1 MERLENNLKDEKRTE
16 DEEFLSNSLLVVSL
30 VSSVL
35 TGLVCLVLNFI
46 LSFKLKKYQRALLF
60 LVPGLILLAIRFF
73 MGGLA
78 TETIFEIP
86 LVKELYSIFETF
98 KATFHPKGSWN
109 FLTTFTLLSNGLSL
123 TFFGLFVSTQESTQ
137 QQQLDEIRKDEE
149 TKHQKSLSSD
159 KVLDTKSRAHL
170 FAIGTTG
177 SGKTANILRYVE
189 NSIKNG
195 QPTIIVDGKGGTK
208 EHDLATISQKLAEKY
223 GRTVYLV
230 NQSDL
235 SNTDPYNPFS
245 GLSATEVKDM
255 LVSMSEWESDHYKNL
270 ASRYWQIMLSVM
282 IDNNITPTFENII
295 LFSEPEKFLQ
305 VLDEIKKRG
314 QIDDER
320 YLKAV
325 NIANSE
331 AGKQAEISI
340 SRSAVVYE
348 GDGAKLFGD
357 RLGFNMRSAF
367 EENAV
372 VIVLLNEFSYGDFAR
387 STGQLVL
394 EDIKSLISRLLSG
407 EYEEQETLL
416 VLEELG
422 VYVNNGIE
430 GLLNRSRSAGV
441 KTIVSMQTTA
451 DVDKENPD
459 LTRQIIGNCNDFMI
473 MRVTDQYSAETMAKL
488 IGTEKGI
495 QKTSRTSE
503 GISTGESSNK
513 LVDQFKI
520 SPNEIKKSYRR
531 FLEFITQKRNQMRL
545 NASRLNLSKFKVEKI
560 IS

>member
-1 MERLENNLKDEKRTE
+1 MERLDNNLKDEKATE
-16 DEEFLSNSLLVVSL
+16 NEEFLSNFFFLVSF
-30 VSSVL
+30 VSSVIIGVVCFIS
-35 TGLVCLVLNFI
+35 GLI
-46 LSFKLKKYQRALLF
+46 LEHKFKKYQR
-60 LVPGLILLAIRFF
+60 GLIFLGVGAFLLVIRFF
-73 MGGLA
+73 LGGLSVEA
-78 TETIFEIP
+78 LLEIP
-86 LVKELYSIFETF
+86 ILKELYSILNSLKAFNFETIKETIKDWSWIF
-98 KATFHPKGSWN
+98 KI
-109 FLTTFTLLSNGLSL
+109 TLLSSGLSFFTYGLAVL
-123 TFFGLFVSTQESTQ
+123 TQPQTQKEE
-137 QQQLDEIRKDEE
+137 LDEIRKDEE
-149 TKHQKSLSSD
+149 TKHQKSLTSD
-159 KVLDTKSRAHL
+159 KVLDMKSRAHL

-208 EHDLATISQKLAEKY
+208 EHDLATVTQKLAKKY
-223 GRTVYLV
+223 GRKVYLV
-230 NQSDL
+230 NQSNL
-235 SNTDPYNPFS
+235 SKTDPYNPFS
-245 GLSATEVKDM
+245 DLSATEVKDM

-270 ASRYWQIMLSVM
+270 ASRYWQIMLSIM
-282 IDNNITPTFENII
+282 IEHNIRTTFESII
-295 LFSEPEKFLQ
+295 LFSQPENFLQ
-305 VLDEIKKRG
+305 VLDELKKSG
-314 QIDDER
+314 QIKDEQYR
-320 YLKAV
+320 KAV

-348 GDGAKLFGD
+348 GDGSKLFAD
-357 RLGFNMRSAF
+357 HLGFNMRSAF
-367 EENAV
+367 KENAV
-372 VIVLLNEFSYGDFAR
+372 IIVLLNEFSYGDFAR

-473 MRVTDQYSAETMAKL
+473 MRVTDQDSAETMAKL

-495 QKTSRTSE
+495 QKTSRTTE

-513 LVDQFKI
+513 LVDQFRV
-520 SPNEIKKSYRR
+520 SPNEVKNFPSLFGIYYTKNRPNEVKRFKTKFIK
-531 FLEFITQKRNQMRL
+531 I
-545 NASRLNLSKFKVEKI
+545 
-560 IS
+560 

>member
-1 MERLENNLKDEKRTE
+1 MERLENNVKDEKATK
-16 DEEFLSNSLLVVSL
+16 DEEYLSFSLLVLSFMLSAIAGV
-30 VSSVL
+30 
-35 TGLVCLVLNFI
+35 VCLVVDIVLG
-46 LSFKLKKYQRALLF
+46 FKFKKNQRGLLF
-60 LVPGLILLAIRFF
+60 LAIGAILLAVRFLL
-73 MGGLA
+73 GGFSA
-78 TETIFEIP
+78 ETIFEIP
-86 LVKELYSIFETF
+86 IAKEFYSIIDTF
-98 KATFHPKGSWN
+98 KTTFHLKVSWSW
-109 FLTTFTLLSNGLSL
+109 LTTLTLFSIGLSTFSYGLSVL
-123 TFFGLFVSTQESTQ
+123 TQAKTQKEE
-137 QQQLDEIRKDEE
+137 LDEIRKDEE
-149 TKHQKSLSSD
+149 TKHQKSLPSD
-159 KVLDTKSRAHL
+159 RVLDTRSRAHL

-208 EHDLATISQKLAEKY
+208 EHDLATVSQKLAEKY

-245 GLSATEVKDM
+245 DLSATEVKDM

-270 ASRYWQIMLSVM
+270 ASRYWQIMLSIM
-282 IDNNITPTFENII
+282 IDNNITPTFEKII

-305 VLDEIKKRG
+305 VLDELKKSE

-357 RLGFNMRSAF
+357 HWGFNVRSAF

-422 VYVNNGIE
+422 VYVNDGIE

-451 DVDKENPD
+451 DVDKVNPD
-459 LTRQIIGNCNDFMI
+459 LTRQIIGNCNDFLI
-473 MRVTDQYSAETMAKL
+473 MRVSEQDSAETMAKL

-503 GISTGESSNK
+503 GMSTGESSNK
-513 LVDQFKI
+513 LVDQFRI
-520 SPNEIKKSYRR
+520 SPNEIKNFPSLFGIYYTKNRPNEIKR
-531 FLEFITQKRNQMRL
+531 FKTKFI
-545 NASRLNLSKFKVEKI
+545 KI
-560 IS
+560 

>member
-1 MERLENNLKDEKRTE
+1 MERLENNLGDEKRTE

-78 TETIFEIP
+78 AETIFEIP
-86 LVKELYSIFETF
+86 IAKELYSIFETL
-98 KATFHPKGSWN
+98 KSTFHLKASWD

-137 QQQLDEIRKDEE
+137 KQQLDEIRKDEE

-189 NSIKNG
+189 SSIKNG

-208 EHDLATISQKLAEKY
+208 EHDLATVSQKLAEKY

-282 IDNNITPTFENII
+282 IDNHITPTFENII
-295 LFSEPEKFLQ
+295 LFSEPENFLQ

-357 RLGFNMRSAF
+357 RFGFNMRSAF

-473 MRVTDQYSAETMAKL
+473 MRVTDQDSAETMAKL

-503 GISTGESSNK
+503 GMNTGESSNK
-513 LVDQFKI
+513 LVDQFRI
-520 SPNEIKKSYRR
+520 SPNEIKNFPSLFGIYYTKNRPNEVKR
-531 FLEFITQKRNQMRL
+531 FKT
-545 NASRLNLSKFKVEKI
+545 KFVKI
-560 IS
+560 

>member
-78 TETIFEIP
+78 AETIFEIP
-86 LVKELYSIFETF
+86 IAKELYSIFETL
-98 KATFHPKGSWN
+98 KSTFHLKASWD

-137 QQQLDEIRKDEE
+137 KQQLDEIRKDEE

-189 NSIKNG
+189 SSIKNG

-208 EHDLATISQKLAEKY
+208 EHDLATVSQKLAEKY

-282 IDNNITPTFENII
+282 IDNHITPTFENII
-295 LFSEPEKFLQ
+295 LFSEPENFLQ

-357 RLGFNMRSAF
+357 RFGFNMRSAF

-372 VIVLLNEFSYGDFAR
+372 VIVLLNEFSYGDFAS

-473 MRVTDQYSAETMAKL
+473 MRVTDQDSAETMAKL

-503 GISTGESSNK
+503 GMNTGESSNK
-513 LVDQFKI
+513 LVDQFRI
-520 SPNEIKKSYRR
+520 SPNEIKNFPSLFGIYYTKNRPNEVKR
-531 FLEFITQKRNQMRL
+531 FKT
-545 NASRLNLSKFKVEKI
+545 KFVKI
-560 IS
+560 

>member
-78 TETIFEIP
+78 AETIFEIP

-98 KATFHPKGSWN
+98 KATFHPKGSWK
-109 FLTTFTLLSNGLSL
+109 FLTTFTILSNGLSL
-123 TFFGLFVSTQESTQ
+123 TFFCLFVSTQESTQ

-208 EHDLATISQKLAEKY
+208 EHDLATVSQKLAEKY

-245 GLSATEVKDM
+245 NLSATEVKDM

-270 ASRYWQIMLSVM
+270 ASRYWQIMLLVM

-357 RLGFNMRSAF
+357 RFGFNMRSAF

-422 VYVNNGIE
+422 VYVNNGVE

-473 MRVTDQYSAETMAKL
+473 MRVTDQDSAETMAKL

-503 GISTGESSNK
+503 GMSTGESSNK
-513 LVDQFKI
+513 LVDQFRI
-520 SPNEIKKSYRR
+520 SPNEIKNFPSLFGIYYTKNKPNEVKR
-531 FLEFITQKRNQMRL
+531 FKTKFIR
-545 NASRLNLSKFKVEKI
+545 I
-560 IS
+560 

>member
-1 MERLENNLKDEKRTE
+1 MERLENNLRDEKATE
-16 DEEFLSNSLLVVSL
+16 NEEFLSNFFLIVSF
-30 VSSVL
+30 VSSVIVVA
-35 TGLVCLVLNFI
+35 VCFI
-46 LSFKLKKYQRALLF
+46 LDWILERQFKKYQR
-60 LVPGLILLAIRFF
+60 GLIFLGVGAVLLVIRYFL
-73 MGGLA
+73 GGLTA
-78 TETIFEIP
+78 ETLLEIP
-86 LVKELYSIFETF
+86 LFSIIKAFDLESIKNWSWLF
-98 KATFHPKGSWN
+98 KI
-109 FLTTFTLLSNGLSL
+109 TLLSSGLSI
-123 TFFGLFVSTQESTQ
+123 FSYGLFVLTQPKTQ
-137 QQQLDEIRKDEE
+137 KEELDEIRKDEE
-149 TKHQKSLSSD
+149 TKHNKSLPSD
-159 KVLDTKSRAHL
+159 KVLDMRSRAHL

-189 NSIKNG
+189 NSIKKG

-208 EHDLATISQKLAEKY
+208 EHDLATVSQKLAKKY
-223 GRTVYLV
+223 GRKVYLI

-235 SNTDPYNPFS
+235 SNTDPYNPF
-245 GLSATEVKDM
+245 GDLSATEVKDM

-270 ASRYWQIMLSVM
+270 ASRYWQIMLSIM
-282 IDNNITPTFENII
+282 IEYNIITTFESII
-295 LFSEPEKFLQ
+295 LFSEPKNFLK
-305 VLDEIKKRG
+305 VLDEIKKSG
-314 QIDDER
+314 EIDDEKYR
-320 YLKAV
+320 KAV

-348 GDGAKLFGD
+348 GDGSKLFGD
-357 RLGFNMRSAF
+357 RDHLGFNMRSAF

-451 DVDKENPD
+451 DVDKVNPD
-459 LTRQIIGNCNDFMI
+459 LTRQIIGNCNDFLI
-473 MRVTDQYSAETMAKL
+473 MRVSEQDSAETMAKL

-503 GISTGESSNK
+503 GMSTGESSNK

-520 SPNEIKKSYRR
+520 SPNEIKNFPSLFGIYYTKNRPNEIKR
-531 FLEFITQKRNQMRL
+531 FKTKFI
-545 NASRLNLSKFKVEKI
+545 KI
-560 IS
+560 

>member
-1 MERLENNLKDEKRTE
+1 MERLENNLRDEKATKE
-16 DEEFLSNSLLVVSL
+16 EEFLSNFLFL
-30 VSSVL
+30 VSFIFSVVI
-35 TGLVCLVLNFI
+35 GAVCFVSDWI
-46 LSFKLKKYQRALLF
+46 LELKFKKYQR
-60 LVPGLILLAIRFF
+60 GLIFLGVGAFLLVIRYFI
-73 MGGLA
+73 GGLA
-78 TETIFEIP
+78 AETLFEIP
-86 LVKELYSIFETF
+86 VVKELYSIINSI
-98 KATFHPKGSWN
+98 KALNFDSIKDYSWV
-109 FLTTFTLLSNGLSL
+109 LKVTLLSSGLS
-123 TFFGLFVSTQESTQ
+123 FFTYGLAVLSQPKTQKEE
-137 QQQLDEIRKDEE
+137 LDEIRKDEE
-149 TKHQKSLSSD
+149 TKHQKSLPSN

-208 EHDLATISQKLAEKY
+208 EHDLATVSQKLAKKY
-223 GRTVYLV
+223 GRKVYLV

-245 GLSATEVKDM
+245 DLSATEVKDM
-255 LVSMSEWESDHYKNL
+255 LVSMSEWESDHYRNL

-305 VLDEIKKRG
+305 VLDELKKRE

-348 GDGAKLFGD
+348 GDGANLFGD
-357 RLGFNMRSAF
+357 RFGFNMRSAF
-367 EENAV
+367 KENAV

-394 EDIKSLISRLLSG
+394 EDIKSLISRLLKG

-422 VYVNNGIE
+422 VYVNDGIE

-441 KTIVSMQTTA
+441 KTIVSMQTIA

-473 MRVTDQYSAETMAKL
+473 MRVVDQESAETMAKL

-503 GISTGESSNK
+503 GIGTGESSNK
-513 LVDQFKI
+513 LVDQFRI
-520 SPNEIKKSYRR
+520 SPNDIKNFPSLYGIYYTKNKPNEVKR
-531 FLEFITQKRNQMRL
+531 FKTKFI
-545 NASRLNLSKFKVEKI
+545 KI
-560 IS
+560 

>member
-1 MERLENNLKDEKRTE
+1 MERLDNNLKDEKATE
-16 DEEFLSNSLLVVSL
+16 NEEFLSNFFFLVSF
-30 VSSVL
+30 VSSVIIGAVCFIS
-35 TGLVCLVLNFI
+35 GLI
-46 LSFKLKKYQRALLF
+46 LEHKFKKYQR
-60 LVPGLILLAIRFF
+60 GLIFLGVGAFLLVIRFF
-73 MGGLA
+73 LGGL
-78 TETIFEIP
+78 TVETLLEIP
-86 LVKELYSIFETF
+86 ILKELYSILNSLKAFNFETIKETIKDWSWIF
-98 KATFHPKGSWN
+98 KI
-109 FLTTFTLLSNGLSL
+109 TLLSSGLSL
-123 TFFGLFVSTQESTQ
+123 FTYGLAVLTQPQTQ
-137 QQQLDEIRKDEE
+137 KEELDEIRKDEE
-149 TKHQKSLSSD
+149 TKHQKSLPSD

-208 EHDLATISQKLAEKY
+208 EHDLATVTQKLAKKY
-223 GRTVYLV
+223 GRKVYLV

-235 SNTDPYNPFS
+235 SDTDPYNPFS
-245 GLSATEVKDM
+245 DLSATEVKDM

-270 ASRYWQIMLSVM
+270 ASRYWQIMLSIM
-282 IDNNITPTFENII
+282 IEHNIRTTFESII
-295 LFSEPEKFLQ
+295 LFSQPENFLQ
-305 VLDEIKKRG
+305 VLDELKKSG
-314 QIDDER
+314 QIKDEQYR
-320 YLKAV
+320 KAV

-348 GDGAKLFGD
+348 GDGSKLFGD
-357 RLGFNMRSAF
+357 HLGFNMRSAF
-367 EENAV
+367 KKNAV

-394 EDIKSLISRLLSG
+394 EDIKSLISRLLKG

-422 VYVNNGIE
+422 VYVNDGIE
-430 GLLNRSRSAGV
+430 GLLNRSRSAGI

-451 DVDKENPD
+451 DVDKVNPD
-459 LTRQIIGNCNDFMI
+459 LTRQIIGNCNDFMM
-473 MRVTDQYSAETMAKL
+473 MRVTDQDSAETMAKL

-503 GISTGESSNK
+503 GINTGESSNK
-513 LVDQFKI
+513 LVDQFRI
-520 SPNEIKKSYRR
+520 SPNEIKNLPSLFGIYYTKNKPNEVKR
-531 FLEFITQKRNQMRL
+531 FKTKFI
-545 NASRLNLSKFKVEKI
+545 KV
-560 IS
+560 

>member
-35 TGLVCLVLNFI
+35 TGLVCLILDFI
-46 LSFKLKKYQRALLF
+46 LSFRLKKYQRALLF
-60 LVPGLILLAIRFF
+60 LILGLILLAIRFF

-78 TETIFEIP
+78 AETIFEIP

-98 KATFHPKGSWN
+98 KATFHLKGSWN
-109 FLTTFTLLSNGLSL
+109 FLTTLTLLSNGLSL

-149 TKHQKSLSSD
+149 TKHKKSLSSD
-159 KVLDTKSRAHL
+159 KVLDTKSKAHL

-520 SPNEIKKSYRR
+520 SPNEIKNFPSNFGIYYTKNKPNEIKR
-531 FLEFITQKRNQMRL
+531 FKT
-545 NASRLNLSKFKVEKI
+545 KFVKI
-560 IS
+560 

>member
-1 MERLENNLKDEKRTE
+1 MERLDNNLKDEKATE
-16 DEEFLSNSLLVVSL
+16 NEEFLSNFFFLVSF
-30 VSSVL
+30 VSSVIIGAVCFIS
-35 TGLVCLVLNFI
+35 GLI
-46 LSFKLKKYQRALLF
+46 LEHKFKKYQR
-60 LVPGLILLAIRFF
+60 GLIFLGVGAFLLVIRFF
-73 MGGLA
+73 LGGL
-78 TETIFEIP
+78 TVETLLEIP
-86 LVKELYSIFETF
+86 ILKELYSILNSLKAFNFETIKETIKDWSWIF
-98 KATFHPKGSWN
+98 KI
-109 FLTTFTLLSNGLSL
+109 TLLSSGLSL
-123 TFFGLFVSTQESTQ
+123 FTYGLAVLTQPQTQ
-137 QQQLDEIRKDEE
+137 KEELDEIRKDEE
-149 TKHQKSLSSD
+149 TKHQKSLPSD
-159 KVLDTKSRAHL
+159 RVLDTRSRAHL

-189 NSIKNG
+189 NSIKKG

-208 EHDLATISQKLAEKY
+208 EHDLATVSQKLAKKY
-223 GRTVYLV
+223 GRKVYLI

-245 GLSATEVKDM
+245 DLSATEVKDM

-270 ASRYWQIMLSVM
+270 ASRYWQIMLSIM
-282 IDNNITPTFENII
+282 IKYNIRITFESII
-295 LFSEPEKFLQ
+295 LFSERENFLQ
-305 VLDEIKKRG
+305 VLDELKKSE

-320 YLKAV
+320 YRKAV

-348 GDGAKLFGD
+348 GDGSKLFGD
-357 RLGFNMRSAF
+357 RFGFNMRSAF
-367 EENAV
+367 KENAV

-459 LTRQIIGNCNDFMI
+459 LTRQIIGNCNDFII
-473 MRVTDQYSAETMAKL
+473 MRVVDQESAETMAKL

-503 GISTGESSNK
+503 GVGTGESSNK

-520 SPNEIKKSYRR
+520 SPNDIKNFPSLFGIYYTKNRPNEVKR
-531 FLEFITQKRNQMRL
+531 FKT
-545 NASRLNLSKFKVEKI
+545 KFVRI
-560 IS
+560 

>member
-1 MERLENNLKDEKRTE
+1 MERLENNLKDEKATK
-16 DEEFLSNSLLVVSL
+16 DEEFLSNCLFIVSFIFSVV
-30 VSSVL
+30 V
-35 TGLVCLVLNFI
+35 GAVCFI
-46 LSFKLKKYQRALLF
+46 SDWILELKFKKYQR
-60 LVPGLILLAIRFF
+60 GLIFLGVGAVLLVIRYF
-73 MGGLA
+73 LSSL
-78 TETIFEIP
+78 TVETLFEIP
-86 LVKELYSIFETF
+86 VVKELYSIIEAI
-98 KATFHPKGSWN
+98 KALNFDSKHDYSWV
-109 FLTTFTLLSNGLSL
+109 LKVTLLSSGLSFFTYGLAVL
-123 TFFGLFVSTQESTQ
+123 TQPKTQKEE
-137 QQQLDEIRKDEE
+137 LDEIRRDEE
-149 TKHQKSLSSD
+149 TKHQKSLPSN

-208 EHDLATISQKLAEKY
+208 EHDLATVSQKLAKKY
-223 GRTVYLV
+223 GRPVYLV

-245 GLSATEVKDM
+245 DLSATEVKDM

-295 LFSEPEKFLQ
+295 LFSEPENFLQ
-305 VLDEIKKRG
+305 VLDELKKSE

-357 RLGFNMRSAF
+357 RFGFNMRSAF

-394 EDIKSLISRLLSG
+394 EDIKSLISRLLKG
-407 EYEEQETLL
+407 EYKEQETLL

-422 VYVNNGIE
+422 VYVNDGIE

-441 KTIVSMQTTA
+441 KTIVSMQTIA

-473 MRVTDQYSAETMAKL
+473 MRVVDQESAETMAKL

-503 GISTGESSNK
+503 GINTGESSNK
-513 LVDQFKI
+513 LVDQFRI
-520 SPNEIKKSYRR
+520 SPNEIKNFPSLFGIYYTKNKPNEIKR
-531 FLEFITQKRNQMRL
+531 FKTKFI
-545 NASRLNLSKFKVEKI
+545 KI
-560 IS
+560 

>member
-1 MERLENNLKDEKRTE
+1 MERLENNLRDEKATE
-16 DEEFLSNSLLVVSL
+16 NEEFLSNFFLIVSF
-30 VSSVL
+30 VSSVIVVA
-35 TGLVCLVLNFI
+35 VCFI
-46 LSFKLKKYQRALLF
+46 LDWILERQFKKYQR
-60 LVPGLILLAIRFF
+60 GLIFLGVGAVLLVIRYFL
-73 MGGLA
+73 GGLTA
-78 TETIFEIP
+78 ETLLEIP
-86 LVKELYSIFETF
+86 LFSIIKAFDLESIKNWSWLF
-98 KATFHPKGSWN
+98 KI
-109 FLTTFTLLSNGLSL
+109 TLLSSSLSI
-123 TFFGLFVSTQESTQ
+123 FSYGLFVLTQPKTQ
-137 QQQLDEIRKDEE
+137 KEELDEIRKDEE
-149 TKHQKSLSSD
+149 TKHNKSLPSD
-159 KVLDTKSRAHL
+159 KVLDMRSRAHL

-189 NSIKNG
+189 NSIKKG

-208 EHDLATISQKLAEKY
+208 EHDLATVSQKLAKKY
-223 GRTVYLV
+223 GRKVYLI

-245 GLSATEVKDM
+245 DLSATEVKDM

-270 ASRYWQIMLSVM
+270 ASRYWQIMLSIM
-282 IDNNITPTFENII
+282 IEYNIITTFESII
-295 LFSEPEKFLQ
+295 LFSEPKNFLK
-305 VLDEIKKRG
+305 VLDEIKKSG
-314 QIDDER
+314 EIDDEKYR
-320 YLKAV
+320 KAV

-348 GDGAKLFGD
+348 GDGSKLFGD
-357 RLGFNMRSAF
+357 RDNLGFNMRSAF

-394 EDIKSLISRLLSG
+394 EDIKSLISRLLKG

-422 VYVNNGIE
+422 VYVNDGIE

-441 KTIVSMQTTA
+441 KTIVSMQTIA

-473 MRVTDQYSAETMAKL
+473 MRVVDQDSAETIAKL

-513 LVDQFKI
+513 LVDQFRV
-520 SPNEIKKSYRR
+520 SPNEIKNFPSLFGIYYTKNRPNEVKR
-531 FLEFITQKRNQMRL
+531 FKT
-545 NASRLNLSKFKVEKI
+545 KFVRI
-560 IS
+560 

>member
-78 TETIFEIP
+78 TKTIFEIP

-109 FLTTFTLLSNGLSL
+109 FLTTFTLLSKGLSL

-520 SPNEIKKSYRR
+520 SPNEIKNLPSLFGIYYTKEKPNEVKR
-531 FLEFITQKRNQMRL
+531 FKTKFI
-545 NASRLNLSKFKVEKI
+545 KV
-560 IS
+560 

>member
-1 MERLENNLKDEKRTE
+1 MDRLENNLRDEKATK
-16 DEEFLSNSLLVVSL
+16 EEEYLSNFFIL
-30 VSSVL
+30 VSFIFSVVI
-35 TGLVCLVLNFI
+35 GAVCFVSDWI
-46 LSFKLKKYQRALLF
+46 LEHKFKKYQR
-60 LVPGLILLAIRFF
+60 GLIFLGIGAFLLVIRYFL
-73 MGGLA
+73 GGL
-78 TETIFEIP
+78 TVETLFEIP
-86 LVKELYSIFETF
+86 AVKELYSIIEAI
-98 KATFHPKGSWN
+98 KALNFDSAKDYSWV
-109 FLTTFTLLSNGLSL
+109 LKVTLLSSGLSFFTYGLAVL
-123 TFFGLFVSTQESTQ
+123 TQPKTQKEE
-137 QQQLDEIRKDEE
+137 LDEIRKDEE
-149 TKHQKSLSSD
+149 TKHQKSLPSN
-159 KVLDTKSRAHL
+159 KVLDMKSRAHL

-208 EHDLATISQKLAEKY
+208 EHDLATVSQKLAEKY
-223 GRTVYLV
+223 GRKVYLV

-245 GLSATEVKDM
+245 DLSATEVKDM
-255 LVSMSEWESDHYKNL
+255 IVSMSEWESDHYKNL
-270 ASRYWQIMLSVM
+270 ASRYWQIMLSIM

-295 LFSEPEKFLQ
+295 LFSDPEKFLQ
-305 VLDEIKKRG
+305 VLDEIKTKG
-314 QIDDER
+314 QIDDEQYR
-320 YLKAV
+320 KAE
-325 NIANSE
+325 NIANSD

-340 SRSAVVYE
+340 ARSAVVYE
-348 GDGAKLFGD
+348 GDGSKLFGD
-357 RLGFNMRSAF
+357 RFGFNMRSAF

-394 EDIKSLISRLLSG
+394 EDIKSLISRLLKG
-407 EYEEQETLL
+407 EYEEKETLL

-422 VYVNNGIE
+422 VYVNDGIE

-459 LTRQIIGNCNDFMI
+459 LTRQIIGNCNDFMV
-473 MRVTDQYSAETMAKL
+473 MRVSEQESAETMAKL

-503 GISTGESSNK
+503 GIGTGESSNK

-520 SPNEIKKSYRR
+520 SPNEIKNFPSLFGIYYTKNKPNEVKR
-531 FLEFITQKRNQMRL
+531 FKTKFI
-545 NASRLNLSKFKVEKI
+545 KV
-560 IS
+560 

>member
-1 MERLENNLKDEKRTE
+1 MERLESNLKDEKETKE
-16 DEEFLSNSLLVVSL
+16 EEFLSNFLFFVSFL
-30 VSSVL
+30 FSVIV
-35 TGLVCLVLNFI
+35 GAVCFI
-46 LSFKLKKYQRALLF
+46 SDWILELKFKKYQR
-60 LVPGLILLAIRFF
+60 GLIFLGVGAFLLVIRYFL
-73 MGGLA
+73 GGLTA
-78 TETIFEIP
+78 ETLFEIP
-86 LVKELYSIFETF
+86 VVKELYSIINSL
-98 KATFHPKGSWN
+98 KALNFDSIKDYSWV
-109 FLTTFTLLSNGLSL
+109 LKVTLLSSGLSFFTYGLAVL
-123 TFFGLFVSTQESTQ
+123 TQPKTQKEE
-137 QQQLDEIRKDEE
+137 LDEIRKDEE
-149 TKHQKSLSSD
+149 TKHQKSLPSD

-208 EHDLATISQKLAEKY
+208 EHDLATVSQKLAKKY
-223 GRTVYLV
+223 GREVYLV

-245 GLSATEVKDM
+245 DLSATEIKDM

-270 ASRYWQIMLSVM
+270 ASRYWQIMLSIM
-282 IDNNITPTFENII
+282 IDNNITPTFEKII
-295 LFSEPEKFLQ
+295 LFSEPENFLQ
-305 VLDEIKKRG
+305 VLDKLKKSE

-320 YLKAV
+320 YRKAV

-357 RLGFNMRSAF
+357 HWGFNMRSAF

-372 VIVLLNEFSYGDFAR
+372 VIVLLNEFAYGDFAR

-394 EDIKSLISRLLSG
+394 EDIKSLISRLLKG

-422 VYVNNGIE
+422 VYVNDGIE

-441 KTIVSMQTTA
+441 KTIVSMQTIA

-459 LTRQIIGNCNDFMI
+459 LTRQIIGNCNDFMV
-473 MRVTDQYSAETMAKL
+473 MRVVDQESAETMAKL

-513 LVDQFKI
+513 LVDQFRV
-520 SPNEIKKSYRR
+520 SPNDIKNFPSLYGIYYTKNRPNEVKR
-531 FLEFITQKRNQMRL
+531 FKTKFI
-545 NASRLNLSKFKVEKI
+545 KI
-560 IS
+560 

>member
-1 MERLENNLKDEKRTE
+1 MERLENNLKDEKATK
-16 DEEFLSNSLLVVSL
+16 DEEFLSNFFLIVS
-30 VSSVL
+30 VISSVIVVA
-35 TGLVCLVLNFI
+35 VCFI
-46 LSFKLKKYQRALLF
+46 LDWILENKFKKYQR
-60 LVPGLILLAIRFF
+60 GLILLGVGAFLLVIRYFI
-73 MGGLA
+73 GGLT
-78 TETIFEIP
+78 TETLLEIP
-86 LVKELYSIFETF
+86 LLKELYSSLKAFNFSIKDWSWLF
-98 KATFHPKGSWN
+98 KI
-109 FLTTFTLLSNGLSL
+109 TLLSGGLSI
-123 TFFGLFVSTQESTQ
+123 FSYGLFVLTQPQTQ
-137 QQQLDEIRKDEE
+137 KEELDEIRKDEE
-149 TKHQKSLSSD
+149 TKHQKSLPSD

-189 NSIKNG
+189 NAIKNG

-208 EHDLATISQKLAEKY
+208 EHDLATVSQKLAKKY
-223 GRTVYLV
+223 GRKVYLV

-235 SNTDPYNPFS
+235 SNTDLYNPFS
-245 GLSATEVKDM
+245 DLSATEVKDM

-282 IDNNITPTFENII
+282 IDNNITPTFEKII
-295 LFSEPEKFLQ
+295 LFSVPENFLQ
-305 VLDEIKKRG
+305 VLDLIKKRG
-314 QIDDER
+314 QIDDEKYR
-320 YLKAV
+320 KAV

-348 GDGAKLFGD
+348 GDGSKLFGD
-357 RLGFNMRSAF
+357 HLGFNMRSAF

-451 DVDKENPD
+451 DVDKTNPD

-473 MRVTDQYSAETMAKL
+473 MRVTDQDSAETMAKL

-503 GISTGESSNK
+503 GINTGESSNK
-513 LVDQFKI
+513 LVDQFKV
-520 SPNEIKKSYRR
+520 SPNEIKNFPSLFGIYYTKNKPNEVKR
-531 FLEFITQKRNQMRL
+531 FKT
-545 NASRLNLSKFKVEKI
+545 KFVKI
-560 IS
+560 

>member
-1 MERLENNLKDEKRTE
+1 MDRLENNLKDEKATKE
-16 DEEFLSNSLLVVSL
+16 EEFLSNFLFL
-30 VSSVL
+30 VSFIFSVVI
-35 TGLVCLVLNFI
+35 GAVCFVSDWI
-46 LSFKLKKYQRALLF
+46 LELKFKKYQR
-60 LVPGLILLAIRFF
+60 GLIFLGVGAFLLVIRYFI
-73 MGGLA
+73 GGLA
-78 TETIFEIP
+78 AETLFEIP
-86 LVKELYSIFETF
+86 VVKELYSIINSI
-98 KATFHPKGSWN
+98 KALNFDSIKDYSWV
-109 FLTTFTLLSNGLSL
+109 LKVTLLSSGLSFFTYGLAVL
-123 TFFGLFVSTQESTQ
+123 TQPKTQKEE
-137 QQQLDEIRKDEE
+137 LDEIRRDEE
-149 TKHQKSLSSD
+149 TKHQKSLPSN
-159 KVLDTKSRAHL
+159 KVLDMKSRAHL

-208 EHDLATISQKLAEKY
+208 EHDLATVSQKLAKKY
-223 GRTVYLV
+223 GRKVYLI

-245 GLSATEVKDM
+245 DLSATEVKDM

-270 ASRYWQIMLSVM
+270 ASRYWQIMLSIM
-282 IDNNITPTFENII
+282 IDNNITPIFENII
-295 LFSEPEKFLQ
+295 LFSDPENFLK
-305 VLDEIKKRG
+305 VLDELKTRG

-348 GDGAKLFGD
+348 GDGARLFGD
-357 RLGFNMRSAF
+357 RFGFNMRSAF

-387 STGQLVL
+387 STGHLVL
-394 EDIKSLISRLLSG
+394 EDIKSLISRLLKG
-407 EYEEQETLL
+407 EYAEKETLL
-416 VLEELG
+416 ILEELG
-422 VYVNNGIE
+422 VYVNDGIE

-459 LTRQIIGNCNDFMI
+459 LTRQIIGNCNDFMV
-473 MRVTDQYSAETMAKL
+473 MRVTDQDSAETMAKL

-503 GISTGESSNK
+503 GINTGESSNK
-513 LVDQFKI
+513 LVDQFRV
-520 SPNEIKKSYRR
+520 SPNEIKNFPSLFGIYYTKNKPNEVKR
-531 FLEFITQKRNQMRL
+531 FKTKFI
-545 NASRLNLSKFKVEKI
+545 KI
-560 IS
+560 

>member
-1 MERLENNLKDEKRTE
+1 MERLDNNLKDEKATE
-16 DEEFLSNSLLVVSL
+16 NEEFLSNFFFLVSF
-30 VSSVL
+30 VSSVIIGAVCFIS
-35 TGLVCLVLNFI
+35 GLI
-46 LSFKLKKYQRALLF
+46 LEHKFKKYQR
-60 LVPGLILLAIRFF
+60 GLIFLGVGAFLLVIRFF
-73 MGGLA
+73 LGGL
-78 TETIFEIP
+78 TVETLLEIP
-86 LVKELYSIFETF
+86 ILKELYSILNSLKAFNFETIKETTKDWSWIF
-98 KATFHPKGSWN
+98 KI
-109 FLTTFTLLSNGLSL
+109 TLLSSGLSL
-123 TFFGLFVSTQESTQ
+123 FTYGLAVLTQPQTQ
-137 QQQLDEIRKDEE
+137 KEELDEIRKDEE
-149 TKHQKSLSSD
+149 TKHQKSLPSD

-208 EHDLATISQKLAEKY
+208 EHDLATVTQKLAKKY
-223 GRTVYLV
+223 GRKVYLV

-235 SNTDPYNPFS
+235 SDTDPYNPFS
-245 GLSATEVKDM
+245 DLSATEVKDM

-270 ASRYWQIMLSVM
+270 ASRYWQIMLSIM
-282 IDNNITPTFENII
+282 IEHNIRTTFESII
-295 LFSEPEKFLQ
+295 LFSQPENFLQ
-305 VLDEIKKRG
+305 VLDELKKSG
-314 QIDDER
+314 QIKDEQYR
-320 YLKAV
+320 KAV

-348 GDGAKLFGD
+348 GDGSKLFGD
-357 RLGFNMRSAF
+357 HLGFNMRSAF
-367 EENAV
+367 KKNAV

-394 EDIKSLISRLLSG
+394 EDIKSLISRLLKG

-422 VYVNNGIE
+422 VYVNDGIE
-430 GLLNRSRSAGV
+430 GLLNRSRSAGI

-451 DVDKENPD
+451 DVDKVNPD
-459 LTRQIIGNCNDFMI
+459 LTRQIIGNCNDFMM
-473 MRVTDQYSAETMAKL
+473 MRVTDQDSAETMAKL

-503 GISTGESSNK
+503 GINTGESSNK
-513 LVDQFKI
+513 LVDQFRI
-520 SPNEIKKSYRR
+520 SPNEIKNLPSLYGIYYTKNKPNEIKR
-531 FLEFITQKRNQMRL
+531 FKT
-545 NASRLNLSKFKVEKI
+545 KFVKI
-560 IS
+560 

>member
-1 MERLENNLKDEKRTE
+1 MARLENNLKDEKATE
-16 DEEFLSNSLLVVSL
+16 DEEFLSNFFFLVSF
-30 VSSVL
+30 VSSVII
-35 TGLVCLVLNFI
+35 GAVCFI
-46 LSFKLKKYQRALLF
+46 SSWILEHKFKKYQR
-60 LVPGLILLAIRFF
+60 GLIFLGVGAFLLVIRFF
-73 MGGLA
+73 LGGLTVEA
-78 TETIFEIP
+78 LLEIP
-86 LVKELYSIFETF
+86 LLKELYSILNSLKAFNFEII
-98 KATFHPKGSWN
+98 KDWSWV
-109 FLTTFTLLSNGLSL
+109 LKITLLSSGLSFFTYGLAVL
-123 TFFGLFVSTQESTQ
+123 TQPKTQKEE
-137 QQQLDEIRKDEE
+137 LDEIRKDEE
-149 TKHQKSLSSD
+149 TKHEKSLPSD
-159 KVLDTKSRAHL
+159 KVLDTQSRAHL

-177 SGKTANILRYVE
+177 SGKTANILRYIE
-189 NSIKNG
+189 NSIKKG

-208 EHDLATISQKLAEKY
+208 EHDLATVSQKLAKKY
-223 GRTVYLV
+223 GRKVYLV

-235 SNTDPYNPFS
+235 SNTDQYNPFS
-245 GLSATEVKDM
+245 DLSATEVKDM

-270 ASRYWQIMLSVM
+270 ASRYWQIMLSIM
-282 IDNNITPTFENII
+282 IKYNIRITFESII
-295 LFSEPEKFLQ
+295 LFSEPENFLK
-305 VLDEIKKRG
+305 VLDEIKARG
-314 QIDDER
+314 KIDDER
-320 YLKAV
+320 YRKAV

-348 GDGAKLFGD
+348 GDGSKLFGD
-357 RLGFNMRSAF
+357 SSGFNMRSAF
-367 EENAV
+367 KENAV

-451 DVDKENPD
+451 DIDKENPD

-473 MRVTDQYSAETMAKL
+473 MRVTDQDSAETMAKL

-503 GISTGESSNK
+503 GFNTGESSNK
-513 LVDQFKI
+513 LVDQFRI
-520 SPNEIKKSYRR
+520 SPNEIKNFPSLFGIYYTKNKPNEVKR
-531 FLEFITQKRNQMRL
+531 FKT
-545 NASRLNLSKFKVEKI
+545 KFVKI
-560 IS
+560 

>member
-78 TETIFEIP
+78 TKTIFEIP

-159 KVLDTKSRAHL
+159 KVLDMKSRAHL

-520 SPNEIKKSYRR
+520 SPNEIKNLPSLFGIYYTKEKPNEVKR
-531 FLEFITQKRNQMRL
+531 FKTKFI
-545 NASRLNLSKFKVEKI
+545 KV
-560 IS
+560 

>member
-1 MERLENNLKDEKRTE
+1 MERLENNLRDEKATE
-16 DEEFLSNSLLVVSL
+16 NEEFLSNFFLIVSF
-30 VSSVL
+30 VSSVIVVA
-35 TGLVCLVLNFI
+35 VCFI
-46 LSFKLKKYQRALLF
+46 LDWILERQFKKYQR
-60 LVPGLILLAIRFF
+60 GLIFLGVGAVLLVIRYFL
-73 MGGLA
+73 GGLTA
-78 TETIFEIP
+78 ETLLEIP
-86 LVKELYSIFETF
+86 LFSIIKAFDLESIKNWSWLF
-98 KATFHPKGSWN
+98 KI
-109 FLTTFTLLSNGLSL
+109 TLLSSGLSI
-123 TFFGLFVSTQESTQ
+123 FFYGLFVLTQPKTQ
-137 QQQLDEIRKDEE
+137 KEELDEIRKDEE
-149 TKHQKSLSSD
+149 TKHEKSLPSD

-177 SGKTANILRYVE
+177 SGKTANILRYIE
-189 NSIKNG
+189 NSIKKG

-208 EHDLATISQKLAEKY
+208 EHDLATVSQKLAKKY
-223 GRTVYLV
+223 GRKVYLV

-235 SNTDPYNPFS
+235 SNTDPYNPF
-245 GLSATEVKDM
+245 GDLSATEVKDM

-270 ASRYWQIMLSVM
+270 ASRYWQIMLSIM
-282 IDNNITPTFENII
+282 IENNITPIFENII
-295 LFSEPEKFLQ
+295 LFSEPENFLR
-305 VLDEIKKRG
+305 VLDELKTRG

-320 YLKAV
+320 YRKAV

-357 RLGFNMRSAF
+357 RWGFNMRSAF

-422 VYVNNGIE
+422 VYVNDGIE
-430 GLLNRSRSAGV
+430 GLLNRSRSAGI

-473 MRVTDQYSAETMAKL
+473 MRVVDQDSAETMAKL

-503 GISTGESSNK
+503 GIGTGESSNK
-513 LVDQFKI
+513 LVDQFRV
-520 SPNEIKKSYRR
+520 SPNEIKNFPSLFGIYYTKNRPNEIKR
-531 FLEFITQKRNQMRL
+531 FKT
-545 NASRLNLSKFKVEKI
+545 KFVRI
-560 IS
+560 

>member
-1 MERLENNLKDEKRTE
+1 MERLDNNLKDEKATE
-16 DEEFLSNSLLVVSL
+16 NEEFLSNFFFLVSF
-30 VSSVL
+30 VSSVIIGAVCFIS
-35 TGLVCLVLNFI
+35 GLI
-46 LSFKLKKYQRALLF
+46 LEHKFKKYQR
-60 LVPGLILLAIRFF
+60 GLIFLGVGAFLLVIRFF
-73 MGGLA
+73 LGGL
-78 TETIFEIP
+78 TVETLLEIP
-86 LVKELYSIFETF
+86 ILKELYSILNSLKAFNFETIKETIKDWSWIF
-98 KATFHPKGSWN
+98 KI
-109 FLTTFTLLSNGLSL
+109 TLLSSGLSL
-123 TFFGLFVSTQESTQ
+123 FTYGLAVLTQPQTQ
-137 QQQLDEIRKDEE
+137 KEELDEIRKDEE
-149 TKHQKSLSSD
+149 TKHQKSLPSD

-208 EHDLATISQKLAEKY
+208 EHDLATVSQKLAKKY
-223 GRTVYLV
+223 GRKVYLI

-245 GLSATEVKDM
+245 DLSATEVKDM

-270 ASRYWQIMLSVM
+270 ASRYWQIMLSIM
-282 IDNNITPTFENII
+282 IEYNIITTFESII
-295 LFSEPEKFLQ
+295 LFSEPKNFLK
-305 VLDEIKKRG
+305 VLDEIKKSG
-314 QIDDER
+314 EIDDEKYR
-320 YLKAV
+320 KAV

-348 GDGAKLFGD
+348 GDGSKLFGD
-357 RLGFNMRSAF
+357 RDHLGFNMRSAF

-451 DVDKENPD
+451 DVDKVNPD
-459 LTRQIIGNCNDFMI
+459 LTRQIIGNCNDFLI
-473 MRVTDQYSAETMAKL
+473 MRVSEQDSAETMAKL

-503 GISTGESSNK
+503 GMSTGESSNK

-520 SPNEIKKSYRR
+520 SPNEIKNFPSLFGIYYTKNRPNEVKR
-531 FLEFITQKRNQMRL
+531 FKTKFI
-545 NASRLNLSKFKVEKI
+545 KI
-560 IS
+560 

>member
-1 MERLENNLKDEKRTE
+1 MERLESNLKEEKATKE
-16 DEEFLSNSLLVVSL
+16 EEFLSNFLFL
-30 VSSVL
+30 VSFIFSVIV
-35 TGLVCLVLNFI
+35 GAVCFI
-46 LSFKLKKYQRALLF
+46 SDWILELKFKKYQR
-60 LVPGLILLAIRFF
+60 GLIFLGVGAFLLVIRYFL
-73 MGGLA
+73 GGLTA
-78 TETIFEIP
+78 ETLFEIP
-86 LVKELYSIFETF
+86 VVKELYSIINSL
-98 KATFHPKGSWN
+98 KALNFDSIKDYSWV
-109 FLTTFTLLSNGLSL
+109 LKVTLLSSGLS
-123 TFFGLFVSTQESTQ
+123 FFTYGLAVLSQPKTQKEE
-137 QQQLDEIRKDEE
+137 LDEIRKDEE
-149 TKHQKSLSSD
+149 TKHQKSLPSD
-159 KVLDTKSRAHL
+159 KVLDTRSRAHL

-208 EHDLATISQKLAEKY
+208 EHDLATVTQKLAKKY
-223 GRTVYLV
+223 GREVYLV

-245 GLSATEVKDM
+245 DLSATEVKDM

-295 LFSEPEKFLQ
+295 LFSDPENFLR
-305 VLDEIKKRG
+305 VLDELKKSE

-357 RLGFNMRSAF
+357 RFGFNMRSAF
-367 EENAV
+367 KENAV
-372 VIVLLNEFSYGDFAR
+372 IIVLLNEFSYGDFAR

-473 MRVTDQYSAETMAKL
+473 MRVTDQDSAETMAKL

-495 QKTSRTSE
+495 QKTSRTTE

-513 LVDQFKI
+513 LVDQFRV
-520 SPNEIKKSYRR
+520 SPNEIKNFPSLFGIYYTKNRPNEVKR
-531 FLEFITQKRNQMRL
+531 FKTKFI
-545 NASRLNLSKFKVEKI
+545 KI
-560 IS
+560 

>member
-1 MERLENNLKDEKRTE
+1 MESLENNLRDEKATE
-16 DEEFLSNSLLVVSL
+16 NEEFLSNFFLIVSF
-30 VSSVL
+30 VSSVIVVA
-35 TGLVCLVLNFI
+35 VCFI
-46 LSFKLKKYQRALLF
+46 LDWILERQFKKYQR
-60 LVPGLILLAIRFF
+60 GLIFLGVGAVLLVIRYFL
-73 MGGLA
+73 GGLTA
-78 TETIFEIP
+78 ETLLEIP
-86 LVKELYSIFETF
+86 LFSIIKAFDLESIKNWSWLF
-98 KATFHPKGSWN
+98 KI
-109 FLTTFTLLSNGLSL
+109 TLLSSGLSI
-123 TFFGLFVSTQESTQ
+123 FSYGLFVLIQPKTQKEE
-137 QQQLDEIRKDEE
+137 LDEIRKDEE
-149 TKHQKSLSSD
+149 TKHNKSLPSD
-159 KVLDTKSRAHL
+159 KVLDMRSRAHL

-189 NSIKNG
+189 NSIKKG

-208 EHDLATISQKLAEKY
+208 EHDLATVSQKLAKKY
-223 GRTVYLV
+223 GRKVYLI

-245 GLSATEVKDM
+245 DLSATEVKDM

-270 ASRYWQIMLSVM
+270 ASRYWQIMLSIM
-282 IDNNITPTFENII
+282 IEYNIITTFESII
-295 LFSEPEKFLQ
+295 LFSEPKNFLK
-305 VLDEIKKRG
+305 VLDEIKKSG
-314 QIDDER
+314 EIDDEKYR
-320 YLKAV
+320 KAV

-348 GDGAKLFGD
+348 GDGSKLFGD
-357 RLGFNMRSAF
+357 RDHLGFNMRSAF

-451 DVDKENPD
+451 DVDKVNPD
-459 LTRQIIGNCNDFMI
+459 LTRQIIGNCNDFLI
-473 MRVTDQYSAETMAKL
+473 MRVSEQDSAETMAKL

-503 GISTGESSNK
+503 GMSTGESSNK

-520 SPNEIKKSYRR
+520 SPNEIKNFPSLFGIYYTKNRPNEVKR
-531 FLEFITQKRNQMRL
+531 FKTKFI
-545 NASRLNLSKFKVEKI
+545 KI
-560 IS
+560 

>member
-1 MERLENNLKDEKRTE
+1 MDRLENNLKDEKATKE
-16 DEEFLSNSLLVVSL
+16 EEFLSNFLFL
-30 VSSVL
+30 VSFIFSVVI
-35 TGLVCLVLNFI
+35 GAVCFVSDWI
-46 LSFKLKKYQRALLF
+46 LELKFKKYQR
-60 LVPGLILLAIRFF
+60 GLIFLGVGAFLLVIRYFI
-73 MGGLA
+73 GGLA
-78 TETIFEIP
+78 AETLFEIP
-86 LVKELYSIFETF
+86 VVKELYSIINSI
-98 KATFHPKGSWN
+98 KALNFDSIKDYSWV
-109 FLTTFTLLSNGLSL
+109 LKVTLLSSGLSFFTYGLAVL
-123 TFFGLFVSTQESTQ
+123 TQPKTQKEE
-137 QQQLDEIRKDEE
+137 LDEIRKDEE
-149 TKHQKSLSSD
+149 TKHQKSLPSD
-159 KVLDTKSRAHL
+159 KVLDMKSRAHL

-208 EHDLATISQKLAEKY
+208 EHDLATVSQKLAKKY
-223 GRTVYLV
+223 GRKVYLI

-245 GLSATEVKDM
+245 DLSATEVKDM

-270 ASRYWQIMLSVM
+270 ASRYWQIMLSIM
-282 IDNNITPTFENII
+282 IDNNITPIFENII
-295 LFSEPEKFLQ
+295 LFSDPENFLK
-305 VLDEIKKRG
+305 VLDELKTRG

-320 YLKAV
+320 YLKAE

-348 GDGAKLFGD
+348 GDGSKLFGD
-357 RLGFNMRSAF
+357 RFGFNMRSAF

-372 VIVLLNEFSYGDFAR
+372 IIVLLNEFSYGDFAR

-394 EDIKSLISRLLSG
+394 EDIKSLISRLLKG
-407 EYEEQETLL
+407 EYAEKETLL
-416 VLEELG
+416 ILEELG
-422 VYVNNGIE
+422 VYVNDGIE

-473 MRVTDQYSAETMAKL
+473 MRVTDQDSAETMAKL

-503 GISTGESSNK
+503 GIGTGESSNK
-513 LVDQFKI
+513 LVDQFRV
-520 SPNEIKKSYRR
+520 SPNEIKNFPSLFGIYYTKNKPNEVKR
-531 FLEFITQKRNQMRL
+531 FKTKFI
-545 NASRLNLSKFKVEKI
+545 KI
-560 IS
+560 

>member
-1 MERLENNLKDEKRTE
+1 MERLENNLKDEKETKE
-16 DEEFLSNSLLVVSL
+16 EEFLSNFLFFVSFL
-30 VSSVL
+30 FSVIV
-35 TGLVCLVLNFI
+35 GAVCFI
-46 LSFKLKKYQRALLF
+46 SDWILELKFKKYQR
-60 LVPGLILLAIRFF
+60 GLIFLGVGAFLLVIRYFL
-73 MGGLA
+73 GGLTA
-78 TETIFEIP
+78 ETLFEIP
-86 LVKELYSIFETF
+86 VVKELYSIINSL
-98 KATFHPKGSWN
+98 KALNFDSIKDYSWV
-109 FLTTFTLLSNGLSL
+109 LKVTLLSSGLS
-123 TFFGLFVSTQESTQ
+123 FFTYGLAVLSQPRTQKEE
-137 QQQLDEIRKDEE
+137 LDEIRKDEE
-149 TKHQKSLSSD
+149 TKHQKSLPSD
-159 KVLDTKSRAHL
+159 KVLDTRSRAHL

-208 EHDLATISQKLAEKY
+208 EHDLATVTQKLAKKY
-223 GRTVYLV
+223 GREVYLV

-245 GLSATEVKDM
+245 DLSATEVKDM

-282 IDNNITPTFENII
+282 IDNNITPTFEKII
-295 LFSEPEKFLQ
+295 LFSVPENFLQ
-305 VLDEIKKRG
+305 VLDLIKKRG
-314 QIDDER
+314 QIDDEKYR
-320 YLKAV
+320 KAV

-348 GDGAKLFGD
+348 GDGSKLFGD
-357 RLGFNMRSAF
+357 SSGFNMRSAF
-367 EENAV
+367 KENAV

-394 EDIKSLISRLLSG
+394 EDIKSLISRLLKG

-441 KTIVSMQTTA
+441 KTIVSVQTTA

-459 LTRQIIGNCNDFMI
+459 LTRQIIGNCNDFMV
-473 MRVTDQYSAETMAKL
+473 MRVTDQDSAETMAKL

-503 GISTGESSNK
+503 GINTGESSNK
-513 LVDQFKI
+513 LVDQFRI
-520 SPNEIKKSYRR
+520 SPNEIKNFPSLYGIYYTKNKPNEIKR
-531 FLEFITQKRNQMRL
+531 FKT
-545 NASRLNLSKFKVEKI
+545 KFVKI
-560 IS
+560 

>member
-1 MERLENNLKDEKRTE
+1 MERLENNLRDEKATE
-16 DEEFLSNSLLVVSL
+16 NEEFLSNFFLIVSF
-30 VSSVL
+30 VSSVIVVA
-35 TGLVCLVLNFI
+35 VCFI
-46 LSFKLKKYQRALLF
+46 LDWILERQFKKYQR
-60 LVPGLILLAIRFF
+60 GLIFLGVGAVLLVIRYFL
-73 MGGLA
+73 GGLTA
-78 TETIFEIP
+78 ETLLEIP
-86 LVKELYSIFETF
+86 LFSIIKAFDLESIKNWSWLF
-98 KATFHPKGSWN
+98 KI
-109 FLTTFTLLSNGLSL
+109 TLLSSSLSI
-123 TFFGLFVSTQESTQ
+123 FSYGLFVLTQPKTQ
-137 QQQLDEIRKDEE
+137 KEELDEIRKDEE
-149 TKHQKSLSSD
+149 TKHNKSLPSD
-159 KVLDTKSRAHL
+159 KVLDMRSRAHL

-189 NSIKNG
+189 NSIKKG

-208 EHDLATISQKLAEKY
+208 EHDLATVSQKLAKKY
-223 GRTVYLV
+223 GRKVYLI

-245 GLSATEVKDM
+245 DLSATEVKDM

-270 ASRYWQIMLSVM
+270 ASRYWQIMLSIM
-282 IDNNITPTFENII
+282 IEYNIITTFESII
-295 LFSEPEKFLQ
+295 LFSEPKNFLK
-305 VLDEIKKRG
+305 VLDEIKKSG
-314 QIDDER
+314 EIDDEKYR
-320 YLKAV
+320 KAV

-348 GDGAKLFGD
+348 GDGSKLFGD
-357 RLGFNMRSAF
+357 RDHLGFNMRSAF

-394 EDIKSLISRLLSG
+394 EDIKSLISRLLKG

-422 VYVNNGIE
+422 VYVNDGIE

-441 KTIVSMQTTA
+441 KTIVSMQTIA

-473 MRVTDQYSAETMAKL
+473 MRVVDQDSAETIAKL

-513 LVDQFKI
+513 LVDQFRV
-520 SPNEIKKSYRR
+520 SPNEIKNFPSLFGIYYTKNRPNEVKR
-531 FLEFITQKRNQMRL
+531 FKT
-545 NASRLNLSKFKVEKI
+545 KFVRI
-560 IS
+560 

>member
-1 MERLENNLKDEKRTE
+1 MDRLENNLKDEKATKE
-16 DEEFLSNSLLVVSL
+16 EEFLSNFLFL
-30 VSSVL
+30 VSFIFSVVI
-35 TGLVCLVLNFI
+35 GAVCFVSDWI
-46 LSFKLKKYQRALLF
+46 LELKFKKYQR
-60 LVPGLILLAIRFF
+60 GLIFLGVGAFLLVIRYFI
-73 MGGLA
+73 GGLA
-78 TETIFEIP
+78 AETLFEIP
-86 LVKELYSIFETF
+86 VVKELYSIINSI
-98 KATFHPKGSWN
+98 KALNFDSIKDYSWV
-109 FLTTFTLLSNGLSL
+109 LKVTLLSSGLS
-123 TFFGLFVSTQESTQ
+123 FFTYGLAVLSQPKTQKEE
-137 QQQLDEIRKDEE
+137 LDEIRRDEE

-189 NSIKNG
+189 NAIKNG

-208 EHDLATISQKLAEKY
+208 EHDLATVTQKLAKKY
-223 GRTVYLV
+223 GREVYLV

-245 GLSATEVKDM
+245 DLSATEVKDM

-270 ASRYWQIMLSVM
+270 ASRYWQIMLSIM
-282 IDNNITPTFENII
+282 IENNITPIFENII
-295 LFSEPEKFLQ
+295 LFSDPENFLK
-305 VLDEIKKRG
+305 VLDELKTRG

-357 RLGFNMRSAF
+357 RFGFNMRSAF
-367 EENAV
+367 KENAV

-394 EDIKSLISRLLSG
+394 EDIKSLISRLLKG
-407 EYEEQETLL
+407 EYAEKETLL
-416 VLEELG
+416 ILEELG
-422 VYVNNGIE
+422 VYVNDGIE

-473 MRVTDQYSAETMAKL
+473 MRVTDQDSAETMAKL

-503 GISTGESSNK
+503 GIGTGESSNK
-513 LVDQFKI
+513 LVDQFRV
-520 SPNEIKKSYRR
+520 SPNEIKNFPSLFGIYYTKNKPNEVKR
-531 FLEFITQKRNQMRL
+531 FKT
-545 NASRLNLSKFKVEKI
+545 KFVKV
-560 IS
+560 

>member
-1 MERLENNLKDEKRTE
+1 MATRLENNLKDEKATE
-16 DEEFLSNSLLVVSL
+16 DEEFLSNFFFLVSF
-30 VSSVL
+30 VSSVII
-35 TGLVCLVLNFI
+35 GAVCFI
-46 LSFKLKKYQRALLF
+46 SSWILEHKFKKYQR
-60 LVPGLILLAIRFF
+60 GLIFLGVGAFLLVIRFF
-73 MGGLA
+73 LGGLTVEA
-78 TETIFEIP
+78 LLEIP
-86 LVKELYSIFETF
+86 LLKELYSILNSLKAFNFEII
-98 KATFHPKGSWN
+98 KDWSWV
-109 FLTTFTLLSNGLSL
+109 LKITLLSSGLSFFTYGLAVL
-123 TFFGLFVSTQESTQ
+123 TQPKTQKEE
-137 QQQLDEIRKDEE
+137 LDEIRKDEE
-149 TKHQKSLSSD
+149 TKHEKSLPSD
-159 KVLDTKSRAHL
+159 KVLDTQSRAHL

-177 SGKTANILRYVE
+177 SGKTANILRYIE
-189 NSIKNG
+189 NSIKKG

-208 EHDLATISQKLAEKY
+208 EHDLATVSQKLAKKY
-223 GRTVYLV
+223 GRKVYLV

-245 GLSATEVKDM
+245 DLSATEVKDM

-270 ASRYWQIMLSVM
+270 ASRYWQIMLSIM
-282 IDNNITPTFENII
+282 IKYNIRITFESII
-295 LFSEPEKFLQ
+295 LFSEPENFLK
-305 VLDEIKKRG
+305 VLNEIKARG
-314 QIDDER
+314 KIDDER
-320 YLKAV
+320 YRKAV

-348 GDGAKLFGD
+348 GDGSKLFGD
-357 RLGFNMRSAF
+357 SSGFNMRSAF
-367 EENAV
+367 KENAV

-394 EDIKSLISRLLSG
+394 EDIKSLISRLLKG

-441 KTIVSMQTTA
+441 KTIVSVQTTA

-459 LTRQIIGNCNDFMI
+459 LTRQIIGNCNDFMV
-473 MRVTDQYSAETMAKL
+473 MRVTDQDSAETMAKL

-503 GISTGESSNK
+503 GFNTGESSNK
-513 LVDQFKI
+513 LVDQFRI
-520 SPNEIKKSYRR
+520 SPNEIKNFPSLFGIYYTKNKPNEVKR
-531 FLEFITQKRNQMRL
+531 FKTKFIR
-545 NASRLNLSKFKVEKI
+545 I
-560 IS
+560 

>member
-1 MERLENNLKDEKRTE
+1 MERLENNLKEEKETKE
-16 DEEFLSNSLLVVSL
+16 EEFLSNFLFFVSFL
-30 VSSVL
+30 FSVIV
-35 TGLVCLVLNFI
+35 GAVCFI
-46 LSFKLKKYQRALLF
+46 SDWILELKFKKYQR
-60 LVPGLILLAIRFF
+60 GLIFLGVGAFLLVIRYFL
-73 MGGLA
+73 GGLTA
-78 TETIFEIP
+78 ETLFEIP
-86 LVKELYSIFETF
+86 VVKELYSIINSL
-98 KATFHPKGSWN
+98 KALNFDSIKDYSWV
-109 FLTTFTLLSNGLSL
+109 LKVTLLSSGLS
-123 TFFGLFVSTQESTQ
+123 FFTYGLAVLSQPRTQKEE
-137 QQQLDEIRKDEE
+137 LDEIRKDEE

-159 KVLDTKSRAHL
+159 KVLDTRSRAHL

-208 EHDLATISQKLAEKY
+208 EHDLATVTQKLAKKY
-223 GRTVYLV
+223 GREVYLV

-245 GLSATEVKDM
+245 DLSATEVKDM

-270 ASRYWQIMLSVM
+270 ASRYWQIMLSIM
-282 IDNNITPTFENII
+282 IDNDITPTFEKII
-295 LFSEPEKFLQ
+295 LFSVPENFLQ
-305 VLDEIKKRG
+305 VLHELKKSE
-314 QIDDER
+314 QIDDQR

-325 NIANSE
+325 TIANSE

-348 GDGAKLFGD
+348 GDGSKLFGD
-357 RLGFNMRSAF
+357 HFGFNMRSAF

-407 EYEEQETLL
+407 EYEEKETLL

-473 MRVTDQYSAETMAKL
+473 MRVTDQDSAETMAKL

-520 SPNEIKKSYRR
+520 SPNEIKNLPSLFGIYYTKEKPNEVKR
-531 FLEFITQKRNQMRL
+531 FKTKFI
-545 NASRLNLSKFKVEKI
+545 KI
-560 IS
+560 

>member
-1 MERLENNLKDEKRTE
+1 MNLKDEKRTE

-78 TETIFEIP
+78 AETIFEIP
-86 LVKELYSIFETF
+86 IAKELYSIFETL
-98 KATFHPKGSWN
+98 KSTFHLKASWD

-208 EHDLATISQKLAEKY
+208 EHDLATVSQKLAEKY
-223 GRTVYLV
+223 GRTVHLV

-245 GLSATEVKDM
+245 NLSATEVKDM

-357 RLGFNMRSAF
+357 RFGFNMRSAF

-422 VYVNNGIE
+422 VYVNNGVE

-473 MRVTDQYSAETMAKL
+473 MRVTDQDSAETMAKL

-503 GISTGESSNK
+503 GMSTGESSNK
-513 LVDQFKI
+513 LVDQFRI
-520 SPNEIKKSYRR
+520 SPNEIKNFPSLFGIYYTKNRPNEVKR
-531 FLEFITQKRNQMRL
+531 FKT
-545 NASRLNLSKFKVEKI
+545 KFVKI
-560 IS
+560 

>member
-1 MERLENNLKDEKRTE
+1 MERLENNLKDEKATKE
-16 DEEFLSNSLLVVSL
+16 EEFLSNFLFL
-30 VSSVL
+30 VSFIFSVVI
-35 TGLVCLVLNFI
+35 GVVCFI
-46 LSFKLKKYQRALLF
+46 SDWILELKFKKYQR
-60 LVPGLILLAIRFF
+60 GLIFLGVGAFLLVIRYFL
-73 MGGLA
+73 GSL
-78 TETIFEIP
+78 TVETLFEIP
-86 LVKELYSIFETF
+86 VVKELYSIINSI
-98 KATFHPKGSWN
+98 KALNFDSIKDYSWV
-109 FLTTFTLLSNGLSL
+109 LKVTLLSSGLS
-123 TFFGLFVSTQESTQ
+123 FFTYGLAVLSQPKTQKEE
-137 QQQLDEIRKDEE
+137 LDEIRRDEE

-159 KVLDTKSRAHL
+159 KVLDMKSRAHL

-208 EHDLATISQKLAEKY
+208 EHDLATVAQKLAKKY
-223 GRTVYLV
+223 GREVYLV

-245 GLSATEVKDM
+245 DLSATEVKDM

-282 IDNNITPTFENII
+282 IDNNITPTFEKII
-295 LFSEPEKFLQ
+295 LFSEPENFLR
-305 VLDEIKKRG
+305 VLDELKKSE

-348 GDGAKLFGD
+348 GDGSKLFGD
-357 RLGFNMRSAF
+357 HFGFNIRSAF

-394 EDIKSLISRLLSG
+394 EDIKSLISRLLKG

-422 VYVNNGIE
+422 VYVNDGIE

-441 KTIVSMQTTA
+441 KTIVSMQTIA

-473 MRVTDQYSAETMAKL
+473 MRVVDQESAETMAKL

-503 GISTGESSNK
+503 GIGTGESSNK
-513 LVDQFKI
+513 LVDQFRI
-520 SPNEIKKSYRR
+520 SPNEIKNFPSLFGIYYTKNKPNEVKR
-531 FLEFITQKRNQMRL
+531 FKTKFI
-545 NASRLNLSKFKVEKI
+545 KI
-560 IS
+560 

>member
-16 DEEFLSNSLLVVSL
+16 DEEFLSTSLVIVSL

-35 TGLVCLVLNFI
+35 TGLVCLILDFI

-60 LVPGLILLAIRFF
+60 LIPGLILLAIRLF

-78 TETIFEIP
+78 AETIFEIP
-86 LVKELYSIFETF
+86 LVKELYSIIKTYI
-98 KATFHPKGSWN
+98 ATFRPKGSWD

-245 GLSATEVKDM
+245 NLSATEVKDM

-270 ASRYWQIMLSVM
+270 ASRYWQIMLSII

-295 LFSEPEKFLQ
+295 LFSEPEKFLAL
-305 VLDEIKKRG
+305 LDEIKKRG

-357 RLGFNMRSAF
+357 RWGFNIRSAF
-367 EENAV
+367 EANAV
-372 VIVLLNEFSYGDFAR
+372 VIVLLNEFAYSNFAR

-394 EDIKSLISRLLSG
+394 EDIKSLISRLLKE
-407 EYEEQETLL
+407 EYAERETLL

-422 VYVNNGIE
+422 VYVNDGIE

-520 SPNEIKKSYRR
+520 SPNEIKNLPSLFGIYYTKEKPNEVKR
-531 FLEFITQKRNQMRL
+531 FKTKFI
-545 NASRLNLSKFKVEKI
+545 KI
-560 IS
+560 

>member
-1 MERLENNLKDEKRTE
+1 MESLENNLRDEKATE
-16 DEEFLSNSLLVVSL
+16 NEEFLSNFFLIVSF
-30 VSSVL
+30 VSSVIVVA
-35 TGLVCLVLNFI
+35 VCFI
-46 LSFKLKKYQRALLF
+46 LDWILERQFKKYQR
-60 LVPGLILLAIRFF
+60 GLIFLGVGAVLLVIRYFL
-73 MGGLA
+73 GGLTA
-78 TETIFEIP
+78 ETLLEIP
-86 LVKELYSIFETF
+86 LFSIIKAFDLESIKNWSWLF
-98 KATFHPKGSWN
+98 KI
-109 FLTTFTLLSNGLSL
+109 TLLSSGLSI
-123 TFFGLFVSTQESTQ
+123 FSYGLFVLTQPKTQ
-137 QQQLDEIRKDEE
+137 KEELDEIRKDEE
-149 TKHQKSLSSD
+149 TKHNKSLPSD
-159 KVLDTKSRAHL
+159 KVLDMRSRAHL

-189 NSIKNG
+189 NSIKKG

-208 EHDLATISQKLAEKY
+208 EHDLATVSQKLAKKY
-223 GRTVYLV
+223 GRKVYLI

-245 GLSATEVKDM
+245 DLSATEVKDM
-255 LVSMSEWESDHYKNL
+255 IVSMSEWESDHYKNL
-270 ASRYWQIMLSVM
+270 ASRYWQIMLSIM
-282 IDNNITPTFENII
+282 IEYNIITTFESII
-295 LFSEPEKFLQ
+295 LFSEPKNFLK
-305 VLDEIKKRG
+305 VLDEIKKSG
-314 QIDDER
+314 EIDDEKYR
-320 YLKAV
+320 KAV

-348 GDGAKLFGD
+348 GDGSKLFGD
-357 RLGFNMRSAF
+357 RDHLGFNMRSAF

-451 DVDKENPD
+451 DVDKVNPD
-459 LTRQIIGNCNDFMI
+459 LTRQIIGNCNDFLI
-473 MRVTDQYSAETMAKL
+473 MRVSEQDSAETMAKL

-503 GISTGESSNK
+503 GMSTGESSNK

-520 SPNEIKKSYRR
+520 SPNEIKNFPSLFGIYYTKNRPNEVKR
-531 FLEFITQKRNQMRL
+531 FKTKFI
-545 NASRLNLSKFKVEKI
+545 KI
-560 IS
+560 